1 MSWIGTVGA
10 TVVKLHESSLAMLSG
25 GSLVSWSVTFP
36 ANMVAVPVSLGAKS
50 LSGSGVKVLG
60 PPLVVA
66 VCEPLT
72 KQEIENQLPV
82 TLTGSLNVTLT
93 FASSA
98 TSLAP
103 LAGERLATE
112 GAVSAAQLRVGERRL
127 RGVGAPTVKS
137 PALLSVSVQPFWFR
151 SAAVVLLS

>member
-36 ANMVAVPVSLGAKS
+36 ANMVAVHVSLGAKS
-50 LSGSGVKVLG
+50 LSGFSVKVLA

-72 KQEIENQLPV
+72 KQEIENQLPA

-112 GAVSAAQLRVGERRL
+112 GAVSAAQLRGGERRVGG
-127 RGVGAPTVKS
+127 RGAPTVKV
-137 PALLSVSVQPFWFR
+137 PALFWGSGQTLWF
-151 SAAVVLLS
+151 S